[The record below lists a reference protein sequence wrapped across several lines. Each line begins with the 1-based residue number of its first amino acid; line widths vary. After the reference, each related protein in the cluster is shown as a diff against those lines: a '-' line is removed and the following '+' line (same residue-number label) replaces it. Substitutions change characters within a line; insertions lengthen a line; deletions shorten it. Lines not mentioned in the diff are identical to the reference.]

1 MPILLCPFWALWRL
15 VTGILELTGRLVA
28 VILGVVFMLVGALL
42 TALVIPAIVG
52 IPLFVFGFL
61 LTMRGIF

>member
-1 MPILLCPFWALWRL
+1 MLLWPFWTIWRL
-15 VTGILELTGRLVA
+15 VTGILELTGRLVV
-28 VILGVVFMLVGALL
+28 VILGIVFMLVGALL

-52 IPLFVFGFL
+52 LPLFIFGFL